1 MSGLSGSRLASR
13 IRWSRRFSPRLCPI
27 VRVAYGLPFAAM
39 LAAIV
44 TLPVRAQD
52 TFEVQVYE
60 YATVPRGM
68 WNLETHANYT
78 LRGTKQFDGA
88 VAPTHRQS
96 HLTFELTR
104 GITDYFE
111 LAGYL
116 VFAHRDDAEG
126 SALFDYA
133 GYRIRPRVRLP
144 ESWNLPAKI
153 SLSTEV
159 GFPSA
164 EYESARTTLEVRPIV
179 ERGFG
184 KWLVDVNP
192 TVGRVLRGPGSNEG
206 WDLEPGARVGYAVTP
221 KVDLSI
227 EYYGAYGAVSD
238 ILPSSQQVH
247 LIFPGA
253 DIAIGENRVLNFGIG
268 ANLTDEGT
276 RAMLKMRLG
285 WMFGGKT

>member
-1 MSGLSGSRLASR
+1 MADGFRALSRTLFRSAGSL
-13 IRWSRRFSPRLCPI
+13 PI
-27 VRVAYGLPFAAM
+27 VAL

-44 TLPVRAQD
+44 PSVAPAQD

-78 LRGTKQFDGA
+78 LRGTKTFDGT
-88 VAPTHRQS
+88 VAPTNRQS

-116 VFAHRDDAEG
+116 VLAHRDDAG
-126 SALFDYA
+126 GNALVDYV

-159 GFPSA
+159 GFPNA
-164 EYESARTTLEVRPIV
+164 AYESSRTTLEVRPVV

-184 KWLVDVNP
+184 KWTVDVNP

-206 WDLEPGARVGYAVTP
+206 WDLEPGARLGYAVTP

-238 ILPSSQQVH
+238 ILPAKEQVH

-276 RAMLKMRLG
+276 RAMLKMRYG
-285 WMFGGKT
+285 WMFGGKG

>member
-1 MSGLSGSRLASR
+1 MRIHQPGGPRSNLRALVGGGQSLLFATLITAVTPSLA
-13 IRWSRRFSPRLCPI
+13 P
-27 VRVAYGLPFAAM
+27 
-39 LAAIV
+39 
-44 TLPVRAQD
+44 AQD

-78 LRGTKQFDGA
+78 LRGTKSFEGT
-88 VAPTHRQS
+88 VAPTNRQS

-116 VFAHRDDAEG
+116 VLAHRDDPG
-126 SALFDYA
+126 GNALLDYV

-153 SLSTEV
+153 SPSTEV
-159 GFPSA
+159 GFPNA
-164 EYESARTTLEVRPIV
+164 AYESARTTLEVRPIV

-184 KWLVDVNP
+184 KWMVDLNP
-192 TVGRVLRGPGSNEG
+192 TVGRVLRGPGSSEG
-206 WDLEPGARVGYAVTP
+206 WDLEPGARLGYAVTP

-227 EYYGAYGAVSD
+227 EYYGAFGEVGD
-238 ILPSSQQVH
+238 PLPAKEQVH

-276 RAMLKMRLG
+276 RAMLKMRYG
-285 WMFGGKT
+285 WMFGGKS